1 MAENES
7 IDELRRLLEQEK
19 RKTSLL
25 TEKISSYEGP
35 GKAKMYYALNR
46 QLSDLADLI
55 NAKSLK
61 NINIDEAADKTLER
75 MKIVWGSIKSLSEIL
90 PILAQSA
97 GLTGKEEEDL
107 KVPFIETVAE
117 KRY

>member
-1 MAENES
+1 MP
-7 IDELRRLLEQEK
+7 EQEPIEELK
-19 RKTSLL
+19 KQLKQEQQKVAVL
-25 TEKISSYEGP
+25 EGKLAGYEGP

-90 PILAQSA
+90 PILAQAA
-97 GLTGKEEEDL
+97 GLSGNEEEDL
-107 KVPFIETVAE
+107 KIPFIESVAE
-117 KRY
+117 TRK

>member
-1 MAENES
+1 MSEDINYKK
-7 IDELRRLLEQEK
+7 LYEQEK
-19 RKTSLL
+19 QKTKALE
-25 TEKISSYEGP
+25 EKLFAYEGP

-90 PILAQSA
+90 PILAQAA
-97 GLTGKEEEDL
+97 GLSGNEEEDL
-107 KVPFIETVAE
+107 KRPFIETVAE